1 MDRFPIYLSLAL
13 SQREVAAVDK
23 IQAALAGYQKDRLRF
38 RTEKNLYCNSVEF
51 RCYFSDPADVED
63 FAHASLNG
71 FNLVRSPF
79 LGGDERRCPV
89 SLGREARLAVRCGNS
104 TVKLLR

>member
-23 IQAALAGYQKDRLRF
+23 IQAAMAGYPKDRLRF

-51 RCYFSDPADVED
+51 RCYFNNPAEVED
-63 FAHASLNG
+63 FSHTALNG
-71 FNLVRSPF
+71 FLLVRSPC
-79 LGGDERRCPV
+79 LGGDEQQCPV
-89 SLGREARLAVRCGNS
+89 SLGREARLAVRYGKLA
-104 TVKLLR
+104 VKISR